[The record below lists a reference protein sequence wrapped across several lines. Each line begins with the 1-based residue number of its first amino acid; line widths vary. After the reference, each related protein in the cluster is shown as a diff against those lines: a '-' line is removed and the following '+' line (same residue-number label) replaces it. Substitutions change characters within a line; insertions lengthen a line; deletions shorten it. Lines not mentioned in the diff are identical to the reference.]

1 MSKPKTSRFLI
12 LATILLLGVYW
23 VVASASPAAEATYPN
38 ANFLI
43 SAAELKQR
51 MTKEPIVV
59 IDVRSDEY
67 FDGKMIAGAI
77 RLPWKKLRY
86 DSTADNMGGLFV
98 GFDKAQNILGEHGVF
113 RNDKVVLYDS
123 VARDG
128 GATASYV
135 FWILDMLGHKN
146 FMILERGIDGWM
158 DINGEIVNKPVERES
173 LLYQAPQAEI
183 KLRRWADENFIY
195 PRLGDPY
202 YQIIDVRSQSEYLG
216 EKLNT
221 TLDKAPLK
229 AGHIPGAYN
238 INYEHNWTNS
248 ETKAM
253 KSYNELIDLY
263 RGINPNNAVIVY
275 CHSARR
281 GSFGYF
287 ALRLIGFDD
296 VILYDNS
303 WFGWGQHDR
312 FYPVETKPNTPPGTS
327 LPAVTQSTN
336 GKVDKNMSAREGK
349 KPQKPGQ
356 NQAGKKSGYISC
368 GG

>member
-1 MSKPKTSRFLI
+1 MSKSKTTRYLI
-12 LATILLLGVYW
+12 LAIILLLGVYW
-23 VVASASPAAEATYPN
+23 VVASASPVAEATYPN

-51 MTKEPIVV
+51 IAKEPLVV

-77 RLPWKKLRY
+77 RLPWDKFRH
-86 DSTADNMGGLFV
+86 DSVAENMGGLFV
-98 GFDKAQNILGEHGVF
+98 GIDKAQQILGEHGVF

-135 FWILDMLGHKN
+135 FWVLDMLGHKE

-158 DINGEIVNKPVERES
+158 DVDGTIVNEPDQREP
-173 LLYQAPQAEI
+173 LLYQAPRAEI
-183 KLRRWADENFIY
+183 ELRRWADEKFIY

-202 YQIIDVRSQSEYLG
+202 YQIIDVRSQGEYLG

-238 INYEHNWTNS
+238 INYELNWTNP
-248 ETKAM
+248 ETKAI

-263 RGINPNNAVIVY
+263 RGINPNHAVIVY

-296 VILYDNS
+296 VMLYDNS
-303 WFGWGQHDR
+303 WFGWGHPDR
-312 FYPVETKPNTPPGTS
+312 FYPVETTANTPSGTS
-327 LPAVTQSTN
+327 LPAVTKKAT
-336 GKVDKNMSAREGK
+336 GKVDKSMPSKADKE
-349 KPQKPGQ
+349 PQKSGQ
-356 NQAGKKSGYISC
+356 GPAGNKSGYISC